1 MSRRVRFDG
10 HRYVD
15 CRWCRG
21 GGCLQC
27 EAEAEKAY
35 RRAFPEMPKPL
46 ATFRTD
52 DPADME
58 RARRLIG
65 PEAIAKHFGPGG
77 GGMATFEASLKA
89 DQPSTDTPSEEA

>member
-1 MSRRVRFDG
+1 MRKGMRFDG
-10 HRYVD
+10 HRYIH
-15 CRWCRG
+15 CRWCHG

-35 RRAFPEMPKPL
+35 RRDFPEGLKLL

-52 DPADME
+52 DPTAME

-65 PEAIAKHFGPGG
+65 PEAIAKHFGPGA
-77 GGMATFEASLKA
+77 GGMAAFEASLKA
-89 DQPSTDTPSEEA
+89 DQPSTEPPSEEA

>member
-1 MSRRVRFDG
+1 VRFDG

-15 CRWCRG
+15 CRWCGG

-35 RRAFPEMPKPL
+35 RRAFPDGPPKPL

-77 GGMATFEASLKA
+77 GGMAAFEASLKA
-89 DQPSTDTPSEEA
+89 DQPSADTPSEEA

>member
-1 MSRRVRFDG
+1 MRRGMRFDG

-27 EAEAEKAY
+27 EAEAAKAY
-35 RRAFPEMPKPL
+35 GRAFPEGPKPL
-46 ATFRTD
+46 ATFRLD
-52 DPADME
+52 NPADVE

-65 PEAIAKHFGPGG
+65 PEAIALAIVHRVLLPF
-77 GGMATFEASLKA
+77 FVRFASR
-89 DQPSTDTPSEEA
+89 